1 MKERTEERLLWPG
14 SEEIEFHLLLDVLT
28 LAGLRQKKYTFLLP
42 VNSKILLIPP
52 LCLIKP
58 KDT

>member
-42 VNSKILLIPP
+42 VYSKILLITP